1 MLSKLIVKRREPES
15 KQSRVSLVT
24 KLKTSLQCKPCKG
37 KKNIQCI
44 LCQVSVNS
52 LVGET
57 EKKNTQIYFFK
68 SKELNRLLHRRFP
81 LIRATLSK
89 LHDHPK
95 NGCKGDN
102 EL

>member
-1 MLSKLIVKRREPES
+1 MFSKLIVKRREPES
-15 KQSRVSLVT
+15 KQSRVSLGT

-57 EKKNTQIYFFK
+57 EKKYIYISLK
-68 SKELNRLLHRRFP
+68 ARNRLLHRRFP

>member
-1 MLSKLIVKRREPES
+1 MFSKLIVKRREPES
-15 KQSRVSLVT
+15 KQSRVSLGT

-57 EKKNTQIYFFK
+57 EKKNTQNIFRQKQGTKPSPSQTFSVDSRYALK
-68 SKELNRLLHRRFP
+68 VARPSKKRLQRRQ
-81 LIRATLSK
+81 
-89 LHDHPK
+89 
-95 NGCKGDN
+95 
-102 EL
+102 

>member
-1 MLSKLIVKRREPES
+1 MFSKLIVKRREPES
-15 KQSRVSLVT
+15 KQSRVSLGT

-57 EKKNTQIYFFK
+57 QKKNTKYISLK
-68 SKELNRLLHRRFP
+68 ARN
-81 LIRATLSK
+81 
-89 LHDHPK
+89 
-95 NGCKGDN
+95 
-102 EL
+102 

>member
-1 MLSKLIVKRREPES
+1 MFSKLIVKRREPES
-15 KQSRVSLVT
+15 KQSRVSLGT

-57 EKKNTQIYFFK
+57 EKKTHKYISLKARN
-68 SKELNRLLHRRFP
+68 
-81 LIRATLSK
+81 
-89 LHDHPK
+89 
-95 NGCKGDN
+95 
-102 EL
+102 

>member
-1 MLSKLIVKRREPES
+1 MFSKLIVKRREPES
-15 KQSRVSLVT
+15 KQSRVSLGT

-57 EKKNTQIYFFK
+57 EKKHTKYISLKARN
-68 SKELNRLLHRRFP
+68 
-81 LIRATLSK
+81 
-89 LHDHPK
+89 
-95 NGCKGDN
+95 
-102 EL
+102 

>member
-1 MLSKLIVKRREPES
+1 MFSKLIVKRREPES
-15 KQSRVSLVT
+15 KQSRVSLGT

-57 EKKNTQIYFFK
+57 EKKYIYI
-68 SKELNRLLHRRFP
+68 SLKERN
-81 LIRATLSK
+81 
-89 LHDHPK
+89 
-95 NGCKGDN
+95 
-102 EL
+102 